1 MSVIP
6 VAFLNHA
13 ATILATSEHGM
24 SGSRIVEFC
33 NAWAA
38 DHGVDTPHAIYPFD
52 ARNKRTA
59 LLENLRAFP
68 AEVQYRMLLDLC
80 DLAGPERAEVQQLRS
95 TLVSRFGVSFSP
107 AALDDPRDDAAVLQ
121 LLGVFGAGSYRPPKG
136 TDPTPGPTVFI
147 CHALEDKPAARHL
160 HGRLKADGFRPWL
173 DELDLLPGQ
182 DWQLEIRRA
191 VRRAEVVLVCLSAR
205 SISKTGYVQREIK
218 IALDAAEERPEGVV
232 YIIPARLQECQVP
245 ERLAK
250 WQWVDTFAA
259 NGYERLCLAL
269 RAVQEP

>member
-95 TLVSRFGVSFSP
+95 TLVSRFGVSLSP

-121 LLGVFGAGSYRPPKG
+121 LLGVFGAGSYRRRRER
-136 TDPTPGPTVFI
+136 T
-147 CHALEDKPAARHL
+147 L
-160 HGRLKADGFRPWL
+160 RLDRPY
-173 DELDLLPGQ
+173 
-182 DWQLEIRRA
+182 
-191 VRRAEVVLVCLSAR
+191 LSV
-205 SISKTGYVQREIK
+205 TH
-218 IALDAAEERPEGVV
+218 
-232 YIIPARLQECQVP
+232 
-245 ERLAK
+245 
-250 WQWVDTFAA
+250 
-259 NGYERLCLAL
+259 
-269 RAVQEP
+269 